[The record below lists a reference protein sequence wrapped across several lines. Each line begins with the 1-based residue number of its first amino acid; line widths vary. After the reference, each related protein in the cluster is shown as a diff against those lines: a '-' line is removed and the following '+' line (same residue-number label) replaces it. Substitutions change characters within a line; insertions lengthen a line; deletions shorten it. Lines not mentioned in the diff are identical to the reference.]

1 MTGITSTMVGAVIM
15 ASIAVPTIQL
25 NVMQARGRANMEAR
39 LLYQAEVERAKKI
52 WSENSINFDQHSL
65 YNTTYCKKE
74 DGYGYEDQGF
84 NLKASCTFGKEK
96 VGGKDLLLSS
106 PTNANQSSQA
116 SNEGLNIFEQDLMQT
131 TLMPQN
137 QNKTSEPKSN
147 MNSASTHQNNQTKSI
162 DERPSSPAGKN
173 PRENS
178 IFSPNSRSQCYS
190 GWKVNSFRN
199 RACEL
204 GNQYS
209 IPKY

>member
-39 LLYQAEVERAKKI
+39 LLYQAEVDRAKKI

-84 NLKASCTFGKEK
+84 NFKVSCTTGKEK
-96 VGGKDLLLSS
+96 VGGKDLLLSF
-106 PTNANQSSQA
+106 PANANPSRQA
-116 SNEGLNIFEQDLMQT
+116 SNKDLNIFEQDLMQT
-131 TLMPQN
+131 TLRPQN
-137 QNKTSEPKSN
+137 QNNILEPKSN
-147 MNSASTHQNNQTKSI
+147 INSASTHQNNQTKST
-162 DERPSSPAGKN
+162 DQRPTIPAGKN
-173 PRENS
+173 PTENP
-178 IFSPNSRSQCYS
+178 IFSPTSGNQCYS
-190 GWKVNSFRN
+190 GWKGNSFRN

-209 IPKY
+209 MPKY